1 MKKIIKAL
9 AHSFNWI
16 TESDRLKHIKY
27 GFYAGLCGTV
37 FAAIGA
43 GLAAE
48 YKDKQY
54 SNIFDWLDVTA
65 TVIGGI
71 LGQVVQ
77 ALLIFGI
84 YKTV

>member
-1 MKKIIKAL
+1 ML
-9 AHSFNWI
+9 ACV
-16 TESDRLKHIKY
+16 EQ
-27 GFYAGLCGTV
+27 
-37 FAAIGA
+37 
-43 GLAAE
+43 

-71 LGQVVQ
+71 LGQIIQ

-84 YKTV
+84 YKTI